1 MNLETELNSDTAA
14 GPARAPR
21 APVSPAPKG
30 LERALFI
37 AALAL
42 AALLGNRFS
51 LPLAFGVDFLF
62 GSIAVM
68 LALAWLGTR
77 AGLVVAL
84 VGGAYTWLLWGHP
97 YALLIFLAEA
107 AAVGW
112 HRDRAR
118 RRGLT
123 PPPLAVSAALYW
135 LFLGIP
141 LVLLAYRV
149 TLGTGWI
156 PTLLIAV
163 KQSQNGILNAA
174 LADLVLVGGALL
186 TRKKSALPL
195 RQVLFGVLLAAML
208 VPSILL
214 NAWENR
220 GLKDRLEAAQA
231 TSLRFFGE
239 LAVHQLMADA
249 QGRGADP
256 ASWEAQVAA
265 MNSALVENLPSSF
278 DPQVRLEPVPAPVPQ
293 TRASTTASPLRRVFG
308 SLAKPGQVITTAV
321 PGLALIL
328 PSSRYPP
335 RVAFWRAAVYRLE
348 IPAHASPAGGGP
360 GTGGSADAAPQAF
373 RLVIEWRAA
382 PLVDQVQGA
391 VARLLVLLLAVT
403 LLGLLVADRLS
414 RRLVRPLRQLAAAS
428 RALPTAIREERPWPA
443 PVPGLLAETGELAD
457 AVAEMA
463 GSLAASFRALRE
475 ERDQREALHLVL
487 SEQEERY
494 RTLYETMAEGVVYQ
508 GADGAITDA
517 NPAAQRMLGLSLE
530 ALRGRDS
537 LDPRWQAIREDGLP
551 FLGEEHP
558 AIVAL
563 RTGQAQGG
571 AVIGVLNPQTNDT
584 RWLLVHARPQVRP
597 GESRP
602 FRVFTS
608 FADITRLKRTE
619 HRLRAILDVLPHGI
633 VEADP
638 LTRRLLWCSGS
649 MLRLLGYGPT
659 QWQGLRVDDLHPV
672 ESLPRVLAEFE
683 RMAHAD
689 LAPALDLPCRHR
701 DGSTFYCKVSPG
713 LARLGTETMLIAFF
727 TDVTAEYQARRA
739 LTRYNAQLEDLVDAI
754 SLPVPLAH
762 QVGTLLSLGCRS
774 LGVDAA
780 VLVMMDE
787 ERGHR
792 VLFAAP
798 DDTRNGVA
806 RGLERAFLD
815 EALTHPGSPVVLGPE
830 RLPGAALSAGL
841 RSCVALAF
849 ACPRADAQTDTLVL
863 SLWGPGPTLDL
874 GGPGHQIIRL
884 IAQQIAAVRYQEQN
898 QRDLMQANG
907 HGSKTSRPGR

>member
-1 MNLETELNSDTAA
+1 MNSDAAA
-14 GPARAPR
+14 GPPREPR
-21 APVSPAPKG
+21 APVSPAPQG
-30 LERALFI
+30 LERVLFI

-68 LALAWLGTR
+68 LALARLGTG

-84 VGGAYTWLLWGHP
+84 VGGAYTWLFWGHP

-107 AAVGW
+107 AAVGR

-123 PPPLAVSAALYW
+123 PPPLAVSAALFW
-135 LFLGIP
+135 LLLGIP
-141 LVLLAYRV
+141 LALLAYRV
-149 TLGTGWI
+149 TLGLGWI
-156 PTLLIAV
+156 PTLLIVA
-163 KQSQNGILNAA
+163 KQSLNGILNAA

-186 TRKKSALPL
+186 TRQKSALSL

-208 VPSILL
+208 VPSILV

-220 GLKDRLEAAQA
+220 DLKDRLEAAQA

-239 LAVHQLMADA
+239 LAIHQLMADA
-249 QGRGADP
+249 RRRGADP
-256 ASWEAQVAA
+256 AAREAQLAV
-265 MNSALVENLPSSF
+265 MRSALVEILPPSF
-278 DPQVRLEPVPAPVPQ
+278 DPQLRLEPGPAPVPQ
-293 TRASTTASPLRRVFG
+293 TPAGATAAPLSRVLGSPVT
-308 SLAKPGQVITTAV
+308 PGQVIPTAV
-321 PGLALIL
+321 PGLVLIL
-328 PSSRYPP
+328 PSGRYPS
-335 RVAFWRAAVYRLE
+335 RVGLWRAAVYRLD
-348 IPAHASPAGGGP
+348 IPALAPPARGDA
-360 GTGGSADAAPQAF
+360 GSAADTPPQDF
-373 RLVIEWRAA
+373 SLVMQWRAA

-391 VARLLVLLLAVT
+391 ATRLLVLLLGVT
-403 LLGLLVADRLS
+403 LLGLVVAAGLS
-414 RRLVRPLRQLAAAS
+414 LRIVRPLRQLAAGS
-428 RALPTAIREERPWPA
+428 RALPAAIRGDSPWPA

-457 AVAEMA
+457 AVAGMA
-463 GSLAASFRALRE
+463 ESLAASFRALSE
-475 ERDQREALHLVL
+475 ERDQREALHLL
-487 SEQEERY
+487 LAEQEERY
-494 RTLYETMAEGVVYQ
+494 RTLYETMAEGVVYH

-517 NPAAQRMLGLSLE
+517 NPAAQRLLGLSLE

-558 AIVAL
+558 AMVAL

-571 AVIGVLNPQTNDT
+571 AVMGILNPQTNDT
-584 RWLLVHARPQVRP
+584 RWLLVHARPQARP

-602 FRVFTS
+602 YRVFAS

-619 HRLRAILDVLPHGI
+619 HRLRAILEVLPHGI
-633 VEADP
+633 VEVDP

-659 QWQGLRVDDLHPV
+659 QWQGLKVEDLHPV

-683 RMAHAD
+683 RMARAD
-689 LAPALDLPCRHR
+689 LAPALDLPCRRR
-701 DGSTFYCKVSPG
+701 DGSLFYCKVSPG
-713 LARLGTETMLIAFF
+713 LARLGTETILVAFF
-727 TDVTAEYQARRA
+727 TDVTAELQARLA

-754 SLPVPLAH
+754 SLPLPLAH

-774 LGVDAA
+774 LGVGAA

-798 DDTRNGVA
+798 DDTRDGVA

-815 EALTHPGSPVVLGPE
+815 EVLTHPGSPVVLGPE
-830 RLPGAALSAGL
+830 RLPGAALRAGL

-849 ACPRADAQTDTLVL
+849 AGPRADGRTDTLVL
-863 SLWGPGPTLDL
+863 SLWGPEPTLDL
-874 GGPGHQIIRL
+874 GGPGHQILRL
-884 IAQQIAAVRYQEQN
+884 IAQQIAAVRYQEQI
-898 QRDLMQANG
+898 QRDLMHAKG
-907 HGSKTSRPGR
+907 EGRQHTAGAAVE

>member
-1 MNLETELNSDTAA
+1 MNSDAT
-14 GPARAPR
+14 GPPR
-21 APVSPAPKG
+21 EPWAPVAPAPTG
-30 LERALFI
+30 LERLLFI

-42 AALLGNRFS
+42 AALLGNRLS

-68 LALAWLGTR
+68 LALARLGTG

-118 RRGLT
+118 RRGLAT
-123 PPPLAVSAALYW
+123 PPLAVSAALYW
-135 LFLGIP
+135 LLLGVP
-141 LVLLAYRV
+141 LALLAHRFA
-149 TLGTGWI
+149 LGLDWI
-156 PTLLIAV
+156 PTLLIVA

-186 TRKKSALPL
+186 TRQQSALSL
-195 RQVLFGVLLAAML
+195 RQVLFGVLLAAL
-208 VPSILL
+208 LIPSILL

-220 GLKDRLEAAQA
+220 DLKDRLEAAQA

-239 LAVHQLMADA
+239 LAVHQLLVDS

-256 ASWEAQVAA
+256 AAREAQLAV
-265 MNSALVENLPSSF
+265 MRSALVENLPPSF
-278 DPQVRLEPVPAPVPQ
+278 DPQLRLEPGPAPVPQ
-293 TRASTTASPLRRVFG
+293 PPAGATPSPVSRVFG
-308 SLAKPGQVITTAV
+308 SLAKPGQVIPTAV

-328 PSSRYPP
+328 PRGRYPS
-335 RVAFWRAAVYRLE
+335 RVALWRAAVYRLE
-348 IPAHASPAGGGP
+348 FPVQAPPARGGP
-360 GTGGSADAAPQAF
+360 GAGAAADAPPQDF
-373 RLVIEWRAA
+373 SLVMQWRAA

-391 VARLLVLLLAVT
+391 ATRLLVLLLGVT
-403 LLGLLVADRLS
+403 LLGLAVAAGLS
-414 RRLVRPLRQLAAAS
+414 LRIVRPLRRLAAGS
-428 RALPTAIREERPWPA
+428 RALPAAIRADRPWPA

-475 ERDQREALHLVL
+475 ERDQREALNLVL
-487 SEQEERY
+487 AEQEERY
-494 RTLYETMAEGVVYQ
+494 RTLYETMAEGVVYH

-517 NPAAQRMLGLSLE
+517 NPAAQRLLGLSLA
-530 ALRGRDS
+530 ALRGRDP

-551 FLGEEHP
+551 FLGEELP
-558 AIVAL
+558 PMVAL
-563 RTGQAQGG
+563 RTGQDSGE
-571 AVIGVLNPQTNDT
+571 AVVGVLNPQTNDT

-602 FRVFTS
+602 YRVFTS
-608 FADITRLKRTE
+608 FADLTRLKRTE
-619 HRLRAILDVLPHGI
+619 HRLRAILEVLPHGI
-633 VEADP
+633 VEVDL

-649 MLRLLGYGPT
+649 MLRLFGYGPT
-659 QWQGLRVDDLHPV
+659 QWQGLKVEDLHPV

-683 RMAHAD
+683 RMARAD
-689 LAPALDLPCRHR
+689 LAPALDLPCRRR
-701 DGSTFYCKVSPG
+701 DGSTFYCKLSPG
-713 LARLGTETMLIAFF
+713 LARLGPETMLIGFF
-727 TDVTAEYQARRA
+727 TDVTAEFQARLA
-739 LTRYNAQLEDLVDAI
+739 LTRYKAQLEDLVDAI
-754 SLPVPLAH
+754 SLPLPLAQ

-774 LGVDAA
+774 LGLGAA

-798 DDTRNGVA
+798 DDTRDGVA

-815 EALTHPGSPVVLGPE
+815 EVLAHPGSPVVLGPE
-830 RLPGAALSAGL
+830 RLPGAALAAGL

-849 ACPRADAQTDTLVL
+849 AGPRADGRTDSLVL

-884 IAQQIAAVRYQEQN
+884 IAQQIAAVRYQEQI
-898 QRDLMQANG
+898 QRDLMQAKGEGNQHTAG
-907 HGSKTSRPGR
+907 AAVE